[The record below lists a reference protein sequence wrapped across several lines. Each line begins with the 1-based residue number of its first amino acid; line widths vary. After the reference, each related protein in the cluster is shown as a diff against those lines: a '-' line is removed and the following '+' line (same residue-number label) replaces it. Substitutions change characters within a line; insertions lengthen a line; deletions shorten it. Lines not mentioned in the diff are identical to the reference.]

1 MHRSARTTTALPGF
15 EAPAAGFEQ
24 PFELLAA
31 CHERVRCSLGLL
43 DRLIVHIDHYG
54 HDANARS
61 AASDVLRYF
70 DLAAPLHH
78 QDEELHVFPLLAGG
92 LDAGLAAT
100 VAELHAD
107 HARMQTLWDGL
118 RTTLCAW
125 ARPCATG
132 VIDSAARHQAAEF
145 ARLSLAHVQT
155 EERVVFPAARARI
168 DAPRLA
174 RMSAEMQGRRR
185 AAAAL

>member
-1 MHRSARTTTALPGF
+1 MVMAFPGF
-15 EAPAAGFEQ
+15 DTPAVGFDQ

-78 QDEELHVFPLLAGG
+78 QDEELHVFPLLTGG
-92 LDAGLAAT
+92 QDTDLAAT
-100 VAELHAD
+100 VAALHAD
-107 HARMQTLWDGL
+107 HVHMQTLWDDL

-132 VIDSAARHQAAEF
+132 VIGAAARHQAAEF

-168 DAPRLA
+168 GATRLA
-174 RMSAEMQGRRR
+174 RMAADMQGRRR
-185 AAAAL
+185 AAATP

>member
-1 MHRSARTTTALPGF
+1 MVMAFPGF
-15 EAPAAGFEQ
+15 DTPAVGFEQ

-43 DRLIVHIDHYG
+43 DRLIAHIDHYG

-92 LDAGLAAT
+92 VDTDLAAT
-100 VAELHAD
+100 VAALHAD
-107 HARMQTLWDGL
+107 HLQMQALWDDL
-118 RTTLCAW
+118 RTPLCAW

-132 VIDSAARHQAAEF
+132 VISGAARHQAAEF

-168 DAPRLA
+168 DATRLA
-174 RMSAEMQGRRR
+174 RMSADMQGRRR
-185 AAAAL
+185 AAAMS